1 MSPLNAT
8 SSLLWDQAL
17 AELRSK
23 VDEDSFATWIEPIR
37 PVALE
42 EGRVILAVPSV
53 FYRNWISN
61 NYEEIVADTL
71 SLLLRHDVAI
81 QYQVA
86 ADWDAEAKPAAEP
99 AEEPTAERLS
109 NTEKRAME
117 VFRRFDRTGRP
128 TEIKSSPLNAGY
140 TFDSFVVGESNR
152 FAHAAAQ
159 AVADPASRVYNPL
172 FIYGGVGLGKT
183 HLMQAIG
190 HKLLG
195 YGDHFNI
202 LYVSSET
209 FMNAFIEAVA
219 QKKLVEFRSCFRN
232 VDLLMVDDVQFF
244 SGAEQTQHE
253 FFHTFN
259 DLYNAGKKI
268 VISSDHP
275 PKELHE
281 LEERLRSRFEWGLI
295 VDIQAPDL
303 ETRVA
308 ILRQKARAIGM
319 EIPPEVTIFIA
330 ERIRSNLRK
339 LEGALTRLAAHASMT
354 HRPITIDSA
363 REMLGPFLVGDEPRK
378 ITIEKIQTAVCNYFG
393 LTLHEMTGANRS
405 RKFAGPRQIA
415 AYLSRELTDF
425 SFPEIARKFGGRD
438 HSSIIHSHNKV
449 KHDMTRKLDLMNL
462 IKYLTKLI
470 KEEETTGQR
479 GH

>member
-1 MSPLNAT
+1 MTAA
-8 SSLLWDQAL
+8 SSVLWEQAL
-17 AELRSK
+17 GALRARM
-23 VDEDSFATWIEPIR
+23 DEESFATWLEPVR
-37 PVALE
+37 LVSHDE
-42 EGRVILAVPSV
+42 RRVVLSVPTV
-53 FYRNWISN
+53 FYRNWIAN
-61 NYEEIVADTL
+61 NYLDILTDTL
-71 SLLLRHDVAI
+71 ATVLRRDVTVEFTI
-81 QYQVA
+81 
-86 ADWDAEAKPAAEP
+86 DEWEP
-99 AEEPTAERLS
+99 APETPGNGPATASEQLS
-109 NTEKRAME
+109 STEMRAME
-117 VFRRFDRTGRP
+117 VFRRDRPGRP
-128 TEIKSSPLNAGY
+128 VELKASPLNQNY
-140 TFDSFVVGESNR
+140 TFETFVVGESNR
-152 FAHAAAQ
+152 FAHAAGQ

-190 HKLLG
+190 HRLRSFGEHL
-195 YGDHFNI
+195 NV

-219 QKKLVEFRSCFRN
+219 QKKLSEFRNCFRN

-308 ILRQKARAIGM
+308 ILRQKARANGM
-319 EIPPEVTIFIA
+319 DLSPEVTIFIA

-339 LEGALTRLAAHASMT
+339 LEGALNRLAAHAALNG
-354 HRPITIDSA
+354 RPVTIESA
-363 REMLGPFLVGDEPRK
+363 REMLGPYLVGDEPRK
-378 ITIEKIQTAVCNYFG
+378 ITIEKIQTTVCNYFG
-393 LTLHEMTGANRS
+393 LTLVELTGSNRS

-415 AYLSRELTDF
+415 AYLCRELTDF

-438 HSSIIHSHNKV
+438 HSSIVHAHNKV
-449 KHDMTRKLDLMNL
+449 KRDMARKLDIQNL
-462 IKYLTKLI
+462 LKYLTKLI
-470 KEEETTGQR
+470 KEEAPAEKGR
-479 GH
+479 